1 MHSQTYDLSEISV
14 SQIDAHNPF
23 LEAATKEHMA
33 VLEDVTNP
41 FEVATNMGFSVGPN
55 VHNDAEMEGTNECL
69 VGGNHVQAVHPEN
82 QQAEDHVLRLQGYDT
97 PLQMENIC
105 DVPVPDA
112 VNPGIDF
119 VFESASSPN
128 FGFGDENNISADSAL
143 RSALFDKA
151 EENNDSAVIGT
162 AEARVRDELLEGTE
176 VGLGSSVDMQTA
188 CGANPFLATSA
199 ETGLPGDQVT
209 VTIGTVEEVGQNEHR
224 SLPNE
229 DEVLVAEL
237 GYDMGKNLTSYGSN
251 EELKLASSYSVE
263 LNVNVNNIS
272 SNDGEYPGPPPGY
285 WEADPHRTM
294 EADISVAAHT
304 ATADCSVSFS
314 LPTF

>member
-1 MHSQTYDLSEISV
+1 M
-14 SQIDAHNPF
+14 
-23 LEAATKEHMA
+23 EA
-33 VLEDVTNP
+33 
-41 FEVATNMGFSVGPN
+41 
-55 VHNDAEMEGTNECL
+55 
-69 VGGNHVQAVHPEN
+69 
-82 QQAEDHVLRLQGYDT
+82 
-97 PLQMENIC
+97 IC

-128 FGFGDENNISADSAL
+128 FGFGDENNVSVDSAL
-143 RSALFDKA
+143 QSALFDKA
-151 EENNDSAVIGT
+151 EENNDSAVVGT

-176 VGLGSSVDMQTA
+176 VG
-188 CGANPFLATSA
+188 
-199 ETGLPGDQVT
+199 GLPSDQVA
-209 VTIGTVEEVGQNEHR
+209 VTIGTVEEVGQNERR

-229 DEVLVAEL
+229 DEVLVPEL

-251 EELKLASSYSVE
+251 EELKLASSYPVE
-263 LNVNVNNIS
+263 LNIDVNNIS

-294 EADISVAAHT
+294 EEDISVAAHT
-304 ATADCSVSFS
+304 ATVDCSVSFS